1 MAMKFDAGIS
11 SSVTTRVKVQN
22 VMSVPL
28 IFGISVAIVSL
39 AIIILSPLK
48 RFGAAMF
55 IADFVFLIGIYIYW
69 MFKDPERLQNE
80 DYRIEHERLAA
91 MQLTDESATQSPE
104 VIMASLSNANA
115 FPFQKPQA
123 AGEKAGEA

>member
-1 MAMKFDAGIS
+1 MKFDAGIS

-39 AIIILSPLK
+39 GIIILSPLK

-55 IADFVFLIGIYIYW
+55 IADFVFLIGIYVYW
-69 MFKDPERLQNE
+69 MIKDPERLQNE

-91 MQLTDESATQSPE
+91 MQITDESATQSPE

-115 FPFQKPQA
+115 LPFQKPQT